1 MISGVPAEARSFL
14 SAAAVVVVVAACAAT
29 VPPGPPNPAAFP
41 RTRPELTGY
50 RETSHYADVRK
61 FLDSLH
67 ALRAPLTFG
76 SIGKTNEGREIPFVI
91 ASRPLVSTPLEAK
104 RLGRPIVYV
113 QGNIHAGE
121 VEGKD
126 ALLALLRDLAFA
138 PRPNALDSIVLIAV
152 PIYNADGNE
161 RFASQSVNRTEQN
174 GPEMVG
180 VRPNAQSLD
189 LNRDY
194 VKAEAPETRAS
205 LTMFNVW
212 DPDLFVDLH
221 TTDGSFHGYALTYSP
236 SLSPAAVFGGVYAR
250 DSLLPVLRERMR
262 VRDGFE
268 VFDYGNFV
276 SDGRGL
282 VADTTVPEGWE
293 TYDARPRFGTNYY
306 GIRGRIAILSEAYS
320 HDPLERRIGSTY
332 AFVKE
337 ILSLAGEKGG
347 AIRSLTARADSQPLA
362 WGRSP
367 DSLQL
372 VPVRSELV
380 ATARMMD
387 VIKEDLEKTGDSS
400 LTQPG
405 VHRGERRT
413 GRFRAIRMPVY
424 DRFTSTM
431 DRTPPAAYVVAPED
445 TAAVHLLRLHGIRVD
460 RSDTLWTARG
470 ESFVIDTIIT
480 AQRPFQGHHEVR
492 LKGHWERGLQ
502 TMPPKSFIVSTA
514 QPRGA
519 LIVYLLE
526 PESDDGFT
534 TWNLFDSHLQ
544 KGGRFPVR
552 RIFDLSRRGRR
563 AAARRSSAATLP
575 QLQN

>member
-1 MISGVPAEARSFL
+1 MIRAVPAEVRLLL
-14 SAAAVVVVVAACAAT
+14 SEAAVVVVVAACVAT
-29 VPPGPPNPAAFP
+29 APPGPPNPAAFP
-41 RTRPELTGY
+41 RTRPELTNY
-50 RETSHYADVRK
+50 RETSHYSDVRS
-61 FLDSLH
+61 FLDSLR
-67 ALRAPLTFG
+67 ALRAPLSFG
-76 SIGKTNEGREIPFVI
+76 SIGKTTEGREIPFVI
-91 ASRPLVSTPLEAK
+91 ASRPLVSTPSEAK

-126 ALLALLRDLAFA
+126 ALLALLRDLTFSGK
-138 PRPNALDSIVLIAV
+138 PNALDSIVLIAV

-161 RFASQSVNRTEQN
+161 RFAPQSVNRTEQN

-180 VRPNAQSLD
+180 VRPNAQNLD

-205 LTMFNVW
+205 LAMFNTW
-212 DPDLFVDLH
+212 DPDVFVDLH

-337 ILSLAGEKGG
+337 ILSLVGEKGA

-367 DSLQL
+367 DSLQM
-372 VPVRSELV
+372 VPVRSELL

-405 VHRGERRT
+405 VPRGERRT

-424 DRFTSTM
+424 DRFTSTL
-431 DRTPPAAYVVAPED
+431 DRTPPAAYVIAPEN
-445 TAAVHLLRLHGIRVD
+445 TAVVALLRLHGIRVD
-460 RSDTLWTARG
+460 LSDTAWTARG
-470 ESFVIDTIIT
+470 ESFVIDSIIT
-480 AQRPFQGHHEVR
+480 SQRAFQGHHEVR
-492 LKGHWERGLQ
+492 LNGHWERGPQ
-502 TMPPKSFIVSTA
+502 TLPPKSFIVSTA

-534 TWNLFDSHLQ
+534 TWNLFDSHLK
-544 KGGRFPVR
+544 KGGRFPVK

-563 AAARRSSAATLP
+563 AVLRRSSASTQP